1 MNYILDGKT
10 PVREPDQKK
19 WAEWFGRNDRT
30 VARTD
35 VSSLMV
41 STVFLAIDHSFGGS
55 IPVLFETMVFDDY
68 GEFERLD
75 YTTTRRYHTWD
86 EAVEGHNEVVA
97 DVEAWVA
104 GCMKAKII
112 PLKGITSID

>member
-10 PVREPDQKK
+10 PVREPDHQK
-19 WAEWFGRNDRT
+19 WAEWFGSNDRT

-35 VSSLMV
+35 VNTLLI
-41 STVFLAIDHSFGGS
+41 STVFLAIDHSFGGGT
-55 IPVLFETMVFDDY
+55 PVLFETMVFDDY

-75 YTTTRRYHTWD
+75 YSTTRRYHTWD

-97 DVEAWVA
+97 DIEQWVTDCSNA
-104 GCMKAKII
+104 TII
-112 PLKGITSID
+112 PIKGITSID